1 MRRSAFIAVA
11 CAITMLQVA
20 RAQGPQIRQAARS
33 AAPAAAVK
41 LPVRRVVLF
50 KNGVGYFEH
59 VGHVRGNQSLT
70 VDFNT
75 AQLNDVLKSLTTL
88 DLGDGRIADVSFN
101 SEAPFAQRLGALTLP
116 VGERTTPF
124 ELLSS
129 LRGARLEVRSGDRLI
144 VGRLLSIERRPRKDE
159 APHEVLTLVTDGG
172 EMRSVELSPAVSVKL
187 AERDSAEQVSAYLG
201 LLASNRSQDHRRMTL
216 AAVGTGARD
225 VLVSYVSEVPV
236 WKTNYR
242 LVLPRGGGTPTLQGW
257 AIVDNTIG
265 EDWNDVELSLVAG
278 APQSFIQPLSQP
290 LYTTRPVVGLSRATV
305 QSPQLHQETL
315 TDRGTESGG
324 SLAGSVMDPQGDV
337 LPGVRVTAIDA
348 AGRRFS
354 VVTDAHGR
362 FTLAGR
368 PIGTYRLEFSL
379 SGFRTAVMDGIQLD
393 GAPRSIQDVTMQIGQ
408 LSETVTVT
416 ALAPRIDV
424 SRSRTRADTGGG
436 VTGGIV
442 GGPAAAPTASP
453 IDRATVEDRLADMQ
467 AAAQGQSLGDLFE
480 YRVNGPITIR
490 KNQSALVPIL
500 RADVGIERVSLWSER
515 VGGPRPLRSVWLT
528 NSSGLT
534 LDAGSFTLL
543 EESTFAGEG
552 LLDAI
557 KPGEKRLL
565 SYAIDLGVQVEWRR
579 GDEQRR
585 VSRLSIASGVVVQ
598 HSDQTARRVYTI
610 RNSDTNARTVVIEHP
625 VHAGWT
631 LVATPAPVET
641 SLGAYRFAV
650 PVDAKGVATL
660 VVQERHPLETNYA
673 ISQLTDQQVA
683 LFVHDSRENTTLSQ
697 ALGPIQV
704 QKSAIAALEAEI
716 EARQTE
722 ADKIANDQQR
732 LRENMGALKGSAGE
746 QQLLKRYVSQLNQQ
760 EDRIAVLRR
769 ETADLEQRLSREQ
782 AALQTLIQA
791 LVLDV
796 DLADATSM

>member
-1 MRRSAFIAVA
+1 
-11 CAITMLQVA
+11 
-20 RAQGPQIRQAARS
+20 
-33 AAPAAAVK
+33 
-41 LPVRRVVLF
+41 
-50 KNGVGYFEH
+50 
-59 VGHVRGNQSLT
+59 
-70 VDFNT
+70 
-75 AQLNDVLKSLTTL
+75 
-88 DLGDGRIADVSFN
+88 
-101 SEAPFAQRLGALTLP
+101 
-116 VGERTTPF
+116 
-124 ELLSS
+124 
-129 LRGARLEVRSGDRLI
+129 
-144 VGRLLSIERRPRKDE
+144 
-159 APHEVLTLVTDGG
+159 
-172 EMRSVELSPAVSVKL
+172 
-187 AERDSAEQVSAYLG
+187 
-201 LLASNRSQDHRRMTL
+201 
-216 AAVGTGARD
+216 
-225 VLVSYVSEVPV
+225 
-236 WKTNYR
+236 
-242 LVLPRGGGTPTLQGW
+242 
-257 AIVDNTIG
+257 
-265 EDWNDVELSLVAG
+265 
-278 APQSFIQPLSQP
+278 
-290 LYTTRPVVGLSRATV
+290 LYTTRPVVGLSRVNV
-305 QSPQLHQETL
+305 QSPQLHQQTL
-315 TDRGTESGG
+315 TERGTESGG
-324 SLAGSVMDPQGDV
+324 SLAGTVMDPQGGV
-337 LPGVRVTAIDA
+337 LSGVRVTAIDA

-354 VVTDAHGR
+354 VVTDAQGR
-362 FTLAGR
+362 FMLPGR

-379 SGFRTAVMDGIQLD
+379 SGFRTTVMDGIQLD
-393 GAPRSIQDVTMQIGQ
+393 GASSSIQDVTMQIGQ
-408 LSETVTVT
+408 LSETLTVT
-416 ALAPRIDV
+416 APAPRIDV
-424 SRSRTRADTGGG
+424 SRSRTRAETGVVGG

-442 GGPAAAPTASP
+442 GGLAAAP
-453 IDRATVEDRLADMQ
+453 IDRASVEDRLADMQ

-480 YRVNGPITIR
+480 YRVNGPITIH

-500 RADVGIERVSLWSER
+500 KADVGIERISLWNER

-625 VHAGWT
+625 VRAGWT
-631 LVATPAPVET
+631 LVGTPAPVET

-650 PVDAKGVATL
+650 PVDAGGVATL
-660 VVQERHPLETNYA
+660 VVEERHPLETNYA

-683 LFVHDSRENTTLSQ
+683 VFVHDSRENSTLSQ
-697 ALGPIQV
+697 ALRPIQS
-704 QKSAIAALEAEI
+704 QKNAIAAVEAEI
-716 EARQTE
+716 EARQSE

-782 AALQTLIQA
+782 AALEMLIKA

-796 DLADATSM
+796 DLAEATSI